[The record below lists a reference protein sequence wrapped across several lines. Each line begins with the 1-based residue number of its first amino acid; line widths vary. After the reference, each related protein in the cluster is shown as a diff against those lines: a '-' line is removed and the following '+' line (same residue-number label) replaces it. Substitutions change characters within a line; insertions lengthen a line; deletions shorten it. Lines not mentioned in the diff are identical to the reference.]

1 MKDQDLLRRAQP
13 WLGTL
18 VEISCRRLEP
28 DGKAHDEAGL
38 MQACD
43 AAFAVCQRIH
53 HAMSAQQADS
63 DISRFN
69 NATAGSLLSCDPW
82 TLRVLRHAL
91 RLQAASDGFFDVT
104 LGSSRQPFRLLDAN
118 RLEKTDAHARLDVGG
133 IAKGFAVDRMMATL
147 RAHGIRAACV
157 NAGGDLRVSG
167 PESWPVYLRGLPDHE
182 TATLM
187 LQQGSVASS
196 VYENGESPFRHDVL
210 LDPRIARCSARTV
223 AVSVAAPRCLHADA
237 LTKVIALSG
246 NIHHPAL
253 AEFGAVAWM
262 H

>member
-1 MKDQDLLRRAQP
+1 MNADDLLRRAQP

-18 VEISCRRLEP
+18 VEISCLRRLSSGETFS
-28 DGKAHDEAGL
+28 ETRL

-53 HAMSAQQADS
+53 NAMSAQLADS

-69 NATAGSLLSCDPW
+69 SADAGTVITCDAW

-91 RLQAASDGFFDVT
+91 HIQSVTEGLFDIA
-104 LGSSRQPFRLLDAN
+104 LGSSRQAFRILDAT
-118 RLEKTDAHARLDVGG
+118 RLEKTGAHARLDAGG

-147 RAHGIRAACV
+147 RAHGIHTACV
-157 NAGGDLRVSG
+157 NAGGDLHVSG

-187 LQQGSVASS
+187 LQQGSIASS
-196 VYENGESPFRHDVL
+196 VYANGESPSRHDL
-210 LDPRIARCSARTV
+210 LVDPRHGRCSARTT